1 MPFKDNLDKKGKFK
15 EISYLRKKFTEID
28 NINSKDLINMCGSGV
43 TACHNFLAMQHC
55 GLKRLK
61 VYVGSWSAW
70 SSYKDAEIEKGV
82 DIEDENRMAE

>member
-1 MPFKDNLDKKGKFK
+1 
-15 EISYLRKKFTEID
+15 
-28 NINSKDLINMCGSGV
+28 MCGSGV